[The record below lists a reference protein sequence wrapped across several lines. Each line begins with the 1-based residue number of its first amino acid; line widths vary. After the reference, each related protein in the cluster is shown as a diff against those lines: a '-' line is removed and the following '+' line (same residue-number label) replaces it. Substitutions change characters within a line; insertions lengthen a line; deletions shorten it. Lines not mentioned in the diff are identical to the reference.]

1 MNNYLLKPL
10 VYVLVILILS
20 VFVSFGQNNRSDDEH
35 PAVIKELLKTQ
46 LEVWNEGE
54 VIVTY
59 FEVPAVYKLKK
70 HYHPGEEFAYI
81 IEGSG
86 TVWFKN
92 MPEVKVKKGEIVK
105 IPLNEVHTVIPGPDG
120 MKGLVFRVHEKGE
133 PLRINVE

>member
-1 MNNYLLKPL
+1 MSNYLLKPL
-10 VYVLVILILS
+10 DYVLVILISS
-20 VFVSFGQNNRSDDEH
+20 VFVSFGQNNKSDDEH
-35 PAVIKELLKTQ
+35 SVVIKELLKTQ

-59 FEVPAVYKLKK
+59 FEVPAGYKLKK

-81 IEGSG
+81 IDGSG

-92 MPEVKVKKGEIVK
+92 MPEVKVKEGEIVK

-120 MKGLVFRVHEKGE
+120 MNGLVFRVHKKGE